1 LQIGPNNGV
10 GAAGARWTG
19 ETPIRL
25 YEGEFNVV
33 VNMDGYYGR
42 FIKLK
47 VKKSLFNEDGVLLA
61 YATMV
66 PVVQEGEL
74 RITLR

>member
-1 LQIGPNNGV
+1 
-10 GAAGARWTG
+10 
-19 ETPIRL
+19 
-25 YEGEFNVV
+25 VV

-47 VKKSLFNEDGVLLA
+47 VKKSLFNEEGEMLV